1 MAEILAA
8 VVRLEAGEAM
18 LTQLKTMLR
27 HAWLEVSDAERAIPP
42 DMLAR
47 LTQRVTASE
56 ARHSGEIRI
65 YVEAAL
71 PISYLWR
78 LGPSTSMAQVI
89 RQRATMIFSKLGVW
103 DTEHNNGV
111 LIYLQLAERAIEIV
125 ADRGL
130 HLHVAGAHW
139 QAVVTQMS
147 AQFKQ
152 GKFEDGLTDA
162 LAEVSAL
169 LQAHFPQELGHSQL
183 GHSKLAHSKLADN
196 GSTGNQQPDEPVL
209 T

>member
-1 MAEILAA
+1 
-8 VVRLEAGEAM
+8 M
-18 LTQLKTMLR
+18 LIKLKTILK
-27 HAWLEVSDAERAIPP
+27 HLWLDASDSVRAVPP

-47 LTQRVTASE
+47 LTQRVAASE

-78 LGPSTSMAQVI
+78 LNSSSHPSSGTSTPMAQLI
-89 RQRATMIFSKLGVW
+89 RQRATMIFSKLRVW

-111 LIYLQLAERAIEIV
+111 LIYLQLGERAIEIV

-130 HLHVAGAHW
+130 HGHVLEADW
-139 QAVVTQMS
+139 QAMVARMS

-152 GKFEDGLTDA
+152 DKFEDGLTDA

-169 LQAHFPQELGHSQL
+169 LVAHFPQQNVQSSQ
-183 GHSKLAHSKLADN
+183 
-196 GSTGNQQPDEPVL
+196 STGGAQVNEQPDEPFL
-209 T
+209 G